1 MISAHCNPLRKASIV
16 WAFGFMIL
24 GSPAIS
30 GPVTG
35 GASEWTQ
42 LLNNAELANLV
53 GLEGQSLAQN
63 GQILSAELDQLRTQI
78 ETYEAILRN
87 TEKLSQ
93 NFLRQAMEPVHE
105 LKALAGKVQGLA
117 KDGASLDRFLRS
129 DLMQDP
135 LFEKEPLTEARMS
148 ERYDA
153 WAEQWNGTVE
163 TALRGAGLTL
173 KDVEQEGALIDT
185 ITKRFGG
192 ERGHMQALQ
201 VANELSGSLAR
212 QMNQL
217 RQLTA
222 TQGQQTS
229 VAWGRVL
236 SDMDRK
242 EAEQRRFESEV
253 NQTLDNSRGQ
263 GGNFRSIHD
272 ILGLEN

>member
-1 MISAHCNPLRKASIV
+1 MITHNIPLRQVRLACV
-16 WAFGFMIL
+16 VGFFAW
-24 GSPAIS
+24 GSGAIS

-42 LLNNAELANLV
+42 LLNNAELVNLV
-53 GLEGQSLAQN
+53 SLEGQSLAQS

-78 ETYEAILRN
+78 ETYQTILRN

-105 LKALAGKVQGLA
+105 LKALASKVQGLA

-129 DLMQDP
+129 DLLKDP
-135 LFEKEPLTEARMS
+135 LFKKEPLTEARMS

-153 WAEQWNGTVE
+153 WTEQWAGTVE

-185 ITKRFGG
+185 ITNRFGG

-222 TQGQQTS
+222 TQSQQTS